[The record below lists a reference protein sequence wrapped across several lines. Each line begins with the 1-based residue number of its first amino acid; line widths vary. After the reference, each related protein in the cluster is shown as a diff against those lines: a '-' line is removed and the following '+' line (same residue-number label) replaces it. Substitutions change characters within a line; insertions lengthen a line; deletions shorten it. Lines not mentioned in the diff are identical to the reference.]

1 MLEKAQ
7 SDPSVFLIHPG
18 VAVTIDVSGV
28 GGQYQQVVRQ
38 GLEKAALASGY
49 KVVPSSQVVIA
60 GYISGPKQEAVS
72 YIASGSYV
80 VNAYAST
87 IKLWWQKRELWQ
99 TGGSNVPGMLMTKA
113 GQTIEQALAEAGR
126 QPNLS
131 VFESVR
137 FPEFM
142 QKPGDNPQAGNRST
156 ALMSS
161 QFTLQGLVDS
171 K

>member
-1 MLEKAQ
+1 MLEQAQ

-18 VAVTIDVSGV
+18 VSVSIDVSGV
-28 GGQYQQVVRQ
+28 TGQHQQVVRQ
-38 GLEKAALASGY
+38 GLEKAAQASGY
-49 KVVPSSQVVIA
+49 KVVQSAPIVIA
-60 GYISGPKQEAVS
+60 GSISGPKQEAVS

-87 IKLWWQKRELWQ
+87 IKLMWQGRELWQ
-99 TGGSNVPGMLMTKA
+99 TGGSNVPHMLMTKA

-131 VFESVR
+131 VFETTR

-161 QFTLQGLVDS
+161 QFTLQGLVDG